1 MTSSSTAGLA
11 RSSALHVGF
20 AFVAMGGWAAFA
32 NRAHPLAAVLLAG
45 VIQGL
50 LSGAITL
57 VLKRALEAMA
67 ARVEG
72 PVAFVLPPVVT
83 CTVVLGVL
91 LGAHRLAGT
100 PEVWVTIAVP
110 YVVSSTYA
118 WIYNASL
125 VIGRRRTMQGA
136 VPSPANRTADH

>member
-1 MTSSSTAGLA
+1 M
-11 RSSALHVGF
+11 GF

-32 NRAHPLAAVLLAG
+32 NRTHPAGAMVLAG
-45 VIQGL
+45 LIQGL

-57 VLKRALEAMA
+57 VLKRALEVMA
-67 ARVEG
+67 ARVAG
-72 PVAFVLPPVVT
+72 PVAFVLPPFAT

-100 PEVWVTIAVP
+100 PEVWATIAVP
-110 YVVSSTYA
+110 YAVSSTYA

-125 VIGRRRTMQGA
+125 VIARRRAVQGA
-136 VPSPANRTADH
+136 VPSPLNPTAGR